1 MLVEFGALSIL
12 RYQTFTTAIYQEFEL
27 EFSNATA
34 AMLSSVLLALCF
46 LLLWLELRM
55 TRPRPPGTHRPG
67 QRARAERVRLGFG
80 KWPLQA
86 LLATLVLVGTGIPW

>member
-1 MLVEFGALSIL
+1 LSRRQVFLRVTLPLLRPTLAATSSPVALHMLVEFGALSIL

-55 TRPRPPGTHRPG
+55 RGRGRLVRTG
-67 QRARAERVRLGFG
+67 QG
-80 KWPLQA
+80 
-86 LLATLVLVGTGIPW
+86 

>member
-55 TRPRPPGTHRPG
+55 RGAAAWYAP
-67 QRARAERVRLGFG
+67 ARAARGG
-80 KWPLQA
+80 PNGSAWG
-86 LLATLVLVGTGIPW
+86 LASGRSRRCWRRWCWSVPVSPW